1 MSPAPPA
8 DLDRAHALM
17 MAALD
22 GESTT
27 ADREEL
33 DALLARDAELAA
45 EWARLRR
52 VKEVTAAMTLR
63 QPTDEVWDRFR
74 VSVMHRAERS
84 LAWTLIAAGAI
95 VLGVWAAW
103 HLLEGFFQETG
114 APWPIKAAVTA
125 LVAGGV
131 ILLISVI
138 RERWFLHRRD
148 PYSREV
154 IR

>member
-1 MSPAPPA
+1 MSPTA

-22 GESTT
+22 GESTP
-27 ADREEL
+27 AEREEL
-33 DALLARDAELAA
+33 DALLARDAGLAA

-52 VKEVTAAMTLR
+52 VKEVTATMTLR
-63 QPTDEVWDRFR
+63 QPSEEVWDRFR
-74 VSVMHRAERS
+74 VSVMHRAERGI
-84 LAWTLIAAGAI
+84 AWILIAAGAI
-95 VLGVWAAW
+95 VLGAWWAW
-103 HLLEGFFQETG
+103 HVLESFFEDTG
-114 APWPIKAAVTA
+114 TPWFLKGAVLA
-125 LVAGGV
+125 IVAGGV
-131 ILLISVI
+131 ILVVSVI